1 MKDKTIYMD
10 SHATTPVD
18 QEVLSAMLPYFTEHY
33 GNGNHKAGWK
43 TTEAMENARFQVSN
57 VLGAKPSEVIFTAG
71 VTEATNMAL
80 LGLAKANNS
89 ERNHIVTQK
98 TEHKAVLQCVE
109 ELRLKGYTIT
119 MLDVDEVGRIR
130 LEELR
135 QVVTHKTLVVAIM
148 LANNEIGTVQPIE
161 EIGKICRNVGAKFFC
176 DLTQGMGWHPID
188 VNTMNIDMA
197 ALSAH
202 KFYGP
207 RGVGVL
213 YVRKSNPKTVIEPI
227 FFGGAQERGLRPG
240 TSNIP
245 GIVGLGKACE
255 LISAHSGNTYDGVR
269 KKRDRLQALLFAG
282 IEGITLNGCPE
293 NRHPGNLNMAIP
305 GVTGEQLKEL
315 LPNVI
320 FSTSSACSSTSPK
333 PSHVILAL
341 GVNKEV
347 LKASFRFGINKFNT
361 NSEVDFVANRII
373 EIVSKLQ
380 PTDLISI

>member
-1 MKDKTIYMD
+1 MKDKTIYLD

-18 QEVLSAMLPYFTEHY
+18 QEVLLAMLPYFTEHY

-57 VLGAKPSEVIFTAG
+57 ILGAKPSEVIFTAG
-71 VTEATNMAL
+71 ATEATNMAL

-109 ELRLKGYTIT
+109 ELRLKGYKIT

-148 LANNEIGTVQPIE
+148 LANNEIGTVQPIS

-176 DLTQGMGWHPID
+176 DLTQGIGWHPVD
-188 VNTMNIDMA
+188 VNKMNIDMA

-207 RGVGVL
+207 RGIGAL
-213 YVRKSNPKTVIEPI
+213 YVRKSSPKTHIEPI
-227 FFGGAQERGLRPG
+227 LFGGAQERRLRPG

-245 GIVGLGKACE
+245 AIVGLGKACE
-255 LISAHSGNTYDGVR
+255 LIHAHSENVYDNIR
-269 KKRDRLQALLFAG
+269 KKRDRLQAQLFAG
-282 IEGITLNGCPE
+282 IEGVKLNGCPE
-293 NRHPGNLNMAIP
+293 NRHPGNLNIAIP
-305 GVTGEQLKEL
+305 AISGEQLKEL

-320 FSTSSACSSTSPK
+320 FSTSSACSSTSSK

-373 EIVSKLQ
+373 EIVGKLQ
-380 PTDLISI
+380 PTDLMPI